1 MSRRAV
7 TFRRLFT
14 VYINRKWLKK
24 YVDCTFVNDVRQIF

>member
-24 YVDCTFVNDVRQIF
+24 YVDILDFLL